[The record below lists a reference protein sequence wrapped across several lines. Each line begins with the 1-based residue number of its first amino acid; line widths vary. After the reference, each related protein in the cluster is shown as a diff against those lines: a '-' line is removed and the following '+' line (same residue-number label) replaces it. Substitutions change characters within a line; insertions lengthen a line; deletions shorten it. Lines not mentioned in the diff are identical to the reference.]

1 MKRRQF
7 IARSGV
13 FLAAASVSD
22 VLAADGEAVIKRIV
36 QDSYDVFYMK
46 MDQKKYRSMLT
57 DDYRL
62 LENGEIFDANGDIA
76 FMPKPE
82 DNYRR
87 TDTFDF
93 RSVKIQ
99 GDFAYTVYFLKS
111 DITDNK
117 KGHRAVDFLESTIL
131 RRNGNNWRIALLHS
145 TRLVKP

>member
-99 GDFAYTVYFLKS
+99 GDFAYTAYFLKS

>member
-22 VLAADGEAVIKRIV
+22 VLAADDEAVVKRII
-36 QDSYDVFYMK
+36 QDSYDIFYMK

-62 LENGEIFDANGDIA
+62 LENGEIFDAKGDIS

-111 DITDNK
+111 DITDKK

>member
-36 QDSYDVFYMK
+36 QDSIDVFYMK

>member
-7 IARSGV
+7 IARSGL
-13 FLAAASVSD
+13 FIAAASVSD
-22 VLAADGEAVIKRIV
+22 VLAADDEAVIKRIV
-36 QDSYDVFYMK
+36 QDSYDVFYIK

-57 DDYRL
+57 EDYRL
-62 LENGEIFDANGDIA
+62 LENGEIFDAIGDIA

-99 GDFAYTVYFLKS
+99 GDFAYTVYFLRS

>member
-22 VLAADGEAVIKRIV
+22 VLAADDEAVVKRII
-36 QDSYDVFYMK
+36 QDSYDIFYMK

-62 LENGEIFDANGDIA
+62 LENGEIFDAKGDIS

-111 DITDNK
+111 DITGKK
-117 KGHRAVDFLESTIL
+117 KGHHAVDFLESTIL

>member
-13 FLAAASVSD
+13 FIAAASVTD
-22 VLAADGEAVIKRIV
+22 VLAADDEAVVKRIV

-46 MDQKKYRSMLT
+46 MDQKKYLSMLT

-62 LENGEIFDANGDIA
+62 LENGEIFDANGDIS

-82 DNYRR
+82 DKYRR
-87 TDTFDF
+87 TDIFDF
-93 RSVKIQ
+93 QSVKIQ

>member
-13 FLAAASVSD
+13 FIAAASVTD
-22 VLAADGEAVIKRIV
+22 VLAADDEAVVKRIV

-46 MDQKKYRSMLT
+46 MDQKKYLSMLT

-62 LENGEIFDANGDIA
+62 LENGEIFDANGDIS

-82 DNYRR
+82 DKYRR
-87 TDTFDF
+87 IDIFDF